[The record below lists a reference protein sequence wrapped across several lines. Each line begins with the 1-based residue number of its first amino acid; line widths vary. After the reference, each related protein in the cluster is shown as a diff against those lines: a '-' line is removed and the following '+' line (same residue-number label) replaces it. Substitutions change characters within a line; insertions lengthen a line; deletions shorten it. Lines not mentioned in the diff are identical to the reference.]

1 MGCKGFK
8 LLVVPYCMPC
18 WKDKKDSD
26 DSYQRRKLV
35 KSSKCK
41 SGQKKIRKS
50 PSSSFSS
57 FEEEYQPTVA
67 EETRPLQAFGGQKDG
82 FTTESTM
89 DGDVF
94 IMNMEDSNGKTD
106 DNILT
111 EDGNTTDNKPV
122 AQNSYCISCSS
133 PCVFSYC
140 KECWKERKSWIPYK
154 NRKLPQYVLIL
165 KKMWLLGPSKID
177 DNTTKQTFYKT
188 WTAHMKRKKRRRKL
202 KGRKVELCK
211 RPQKKSEGLMEKCLL
226 CNSRKINTAILHGST
241 SHKVTCYSCARKHWK
256 YSPRCPICREI
267 ISSIKQLK

>member
-1 MGCKGFK
+1 
-8 LLVVPYCMPC
+8 MPC

-41 SGQKKIRKS
+41 SGHKKIRKS

-67 EETRPLQAFGGQKDG
+67 EETRPLQVNYKYSQLNNEISIFQAFGGQKDG

-122 AQNSYCISCSS
+122 AQNSYCI
-133 PCVFSYC
+133 
-140 KECWKERKSWIPYK
+140 R
-154 NRKLPQYVLIL
+154 
-165 KKMWLLGPSKID
+165 
-177 DNTTKQTFYKT
+177 
-188 WTAHMKRKKRRRKL
+188 
-202 KGRKVELCK
+202 
-211 RPQKKSEGLMEKCLL
+211 
-226 CNSRKINTAILHGST
+226 
-241 SHKVTCYSCARKHWK
+241 
-256 YSPRCPICREI
+256 
-267 ISSIKQLK
+267 